1 MTAACFELLQPLDET
16 DAFPYSNVC
25 SSAEVYSQVLQQQQL
40 RLKLI

>member
-16 DAFPYSNVC
+16 DAFPYNSLC